1 MTAMKIDFYGT
12 FVKFDVCSLENNKK
26 KSFFMLLGS

>member
-26 KSFFMLLGS
+26 KVFLCF